1 MIKNNRMAFPH
12 LKRGILASYLVLG
25 LMVIWNVGV
34 TQDADSLDSNLQ
46 KFTIPGSG
54 INFQM
59 ALVPGGSFFMG
70 SPEEE
75 MYRSE
80 DEGPAFEVSVDSF
93 WMGIHEVTFQE
104 FLVYREKDLDKAPE
118 GMEDWDADA
127 VMRPS
132 PPYEDPTFGM
142 GQEDYPA
149 VSMTQFSA
157 LQYCKWLSEKSGR
170 FFRLPTE
177 AEWEYACRAGSAEP
191 YYFGDDPEDL
201 DDHAWHRQNSSE
213 KYHKVGSKES
223 NPYGLFDMLGNVSE
237 WTLDQYKADAYQM
250 MASEMGDDVNPW
262 IRPTRLH
269 PRTVRGGSWDDDPD
283 QHRCA
288 CRIKSSGKWKER
300 DPQIPKSF
308 WWNTDSPFV
317 GFRIVSPY
325 KQPSA
330 EEQAEFW
337 EMVLGG

>member
-1 MIKNNRMAFPH
+1 MIKNRKVAYPKLVHN
-12 LKRGILASYLVLG
+12 LLGCILILC
-25 LMVIWNVGV
+25 LMLIGETGWSQESED
-34 TQDADSLDSNLQ
+34 QDSGN
-46 KFTIPGSG
+46 KEFVIPGSEVK
-54 INFQM
+54 FEM
-59 ALVPGGSFFMG
+59 ALIPGGSFTMG
-70 SPEEE
+70 SPDEETD
-75 MYRSE
+75 RSP
-80 DEGPAFEVSVDSF
+80 DEGPVFEVSVDSF

-118 GMEDWDADA
+118 GREDWDADA

-142 GQEDYPA
+142 GEDGYPA
-149 VSMTQFSA
+149 ASMTQFSA
-157 LQYCKWLSEKSGR
+157 LQYCKWLSDKTGR

-177 AEWEYACRAGSAEP
+177 AEWEYACRAGSDDP

-213 KYHKVGSKES
+213 RYHKVGSKEANS
-223 NPYGLFDMLGNVSE
+223 FGLHDMLGNVSE
-237 WTLDQYKADAYQM
+237 WTMDQYKTDAYEI
-250 MASEMGDDVNPW
+250 MASEMGEEINPW
-262 IRPTRLH
+262 IRPTSLH

-300 DPQIPKSF
+300 DPQIPKSY

-317 GFRIVSPY
+317 GFRIISPY
-325 KQPSA
+325 NQPSA
-330 EEQAEFW
+330 EEQATFW